1 MSPIRAGLIH
11 SPGLN
16 EGKARNATLGKH
28 RQKQIELRW
37 SGTYNT
43 SIGALAFWEDCA
55 APLGL
60 NKCVSMINPGL
71 AAWAMQ
77 EYRPKGLLYV
87 FPIDTLYCFDALSLS
102 NTMLM
107 CKTFFIFA
115 STNLFLIN
123 PEREQVQSR

>member
-1 MSPIRAGLIH
+1 MKGRHLQH
-11 SPGLN
+11 
-16 EGKARNATLGKH
+16 EY
-28 RQKQIELRW
+28 W
-37 SGTYNT
+37 V
-43 SIGALAFWEDCA
+43 LAFGEDCA

-71 AAWAMQ
+71 APRAMQ
-77 EYRPKGLLYV
+77 ECRPKGLLYV
-87 FPIDTLYCFDALSLS
+87 YPIIIILDYSDALALYLPS

-115 STNLFLIN
+115 STNPFLIN

>member
-1 MSPIRAGLIH
+1 MSPER
-11 SPGLN
+11 
-16 EGKARNATLGKH
+16 ATLTT
-28 RQKQIELRW
+28 RVL
-37 SGTYNT
+37 GTC
-43 SIGALAFWEDCA
+43 FWGDCA

-71 AAWAMQ
+71 AVWAMQ

-87 FPIDTLYCFDALSLS
+87 FPIDTLYCFDAVALYLPS
-102 NTMLM
+102 NTVLM

>member
-43 SIGALAFWEDCA
+43 SIGHLLLGGDCA

-71 AAWAMQ
+71 APRAMQ
-77 EYRPKGLLYV
+77 EDRPKGLLYV
-87 FPIDTLYCFDALSLS
+87 FPIIIILDYFEALVCF
-102 NTMLM
+102 
-107 CKTFFIFA
+107 CFA
-115 STNLFLIN
+115 VLL
-123 PEREQVQSR
+123 QS